1 MLIIQDV
8 ISAFGH
14 PTPPEIITQAP
25 FDLDSSHYERLC
37 QTNDL
42 PAPFDI
48 GCYIDDITY
57 QDTLQPDLFLFLFT
71 VCLRVW
77 QFNLMQAHQS
87 DYRGYME
94 SFSGALAKHAGY
106 KKQLTPSQYDA
117 VNLFMRNV
125 ILDKIDQ
132 EVDLSIKRCRG
143 VSPYDWIGATVT
155 YGTVYQNLSKLW
167 ENWWRV
173 TSKGRAI
180 AMLKYVSG
188 LMYAE
193 NENPLFTPWTRGK
206 GGGPPALWNSDG
218 HVYFQSWHQ
227 ENLVYLRKTLT
238 VDYLRTSIT
247 NAASLLEGEIDST
260 VPSKMVLDINN
271 GDTQARAAL
280 RVEELLEYLSQDVGG
295 HYSWK
300 TQ

>member
-1 MLIIQDV
+1 
-8 ISAFGH
+8 
-14 PTPPEIITQAP
+14 
-25 FDLDSSHYERLC
+25 
-37 QTNDL
+37 
-42 PAPFDI
+42 
-48 GCYIDDITY
+48 
-57 QDTLQPDLFLFLFT
+57 
-71 VCLRVW
+71 
-77 QFNLMQAHQS
+77 
-87 DYRGYME
+87 ME

-143 VSPYDWIGATVT
+143 VSPYDWIGAIVT

-193 NENPLFTPWTRGK
+193 KAVAHRPCGIQMDMFTFNHGIRRIWFTCVKP
-206 GGGPPALWNSDG
+206 
-218 HVYFQSWHQ
+218 
-227 ENLVYLRKTLT
+227 
-238 VDYLRTSIT
+238 
-247 NAASLLEGEIDST
+247 
-260 VPSKMVLDINN
+260 
-271 GDTQARAAL
+271 
-280 RVEELLEYLSQDVGG
+280 
-295 HYSWK
+295 
-300 TQ
+300 